1 MFNIRNLLKVAMV
14 CLCVG
19 CFGITQASALKNN
32 EIKAW
37 YDQKRQTLNIQHP
50 TPEEKA
56 AIDAAKKEW
65 DEKSKTLTK
74 EEYEAAF
81 DEWWDSLPKSQWLSL
96 NPETSTDAD
105 VRAAA
110 SEDYI
115 WQAIYDYADSKEGQA
130 KAPEKPAT
138 ETPAEEQP
146 VSDFVAPLQPQAEQ
160 PAQTPQW
167 GNTENQ
173 WNPQFGATDNSGAD
187 AEIVVPYAP
196 GAAPSV
202 TTKVTTN
209 ENGKVTT
216 EETSGT
222 LGPKG
227 DTTTG
232 GGSDNET
239 GDVKPTNTEN
249 KPDDTKK
256 EDEEKPKDETT
267 YSGVYKGHQII
278 PNLMALHCK
287 VNAEDIVKDL
297 SLMEKCI
304 RQYLTE
310 MNNENAAAKEE
321 AMKDYNNLRYA
332 VINDNLAVAITK
344 AASIAGYEEKMNE
357 YAEATSNADT
367 KFDTETAVAYTQ
379 AFSTDVMNSIRE
391 LYVEMIK
398 YEAVNG
404 LIDVDPSAIVE
415 GEETEK
421 QKYMADLETK
431 ANDTTI
437 NAETKIGDMN
447 ALIADR
453 DALMAKLAEYEKMSP
468 EEFALHRDEVLNL
481 KANLMRSMTAAD
493 ATDAQIA
500 TAQMGIEKIDEILEE
515 NAAQK
520 AASGGEDDFVEVDEN
535 GNAINKNMLQ
545 EVTVTGSSK
554 LDKYEKMTPEE
565 FAKHKDEVE
574 ALKAELIA
582 AMQEGNAS
590 DSEIAGAQRALERLS
605 KIEAQKAGQG
615 SDDKSADQQTTPP
628 ADSNDPVVRDLMGR
642 SNDDLNDL
650 YKDTQRDQEELSD
663 TIFKMKQIKEK
674 WQKQNKWTEED
685 EKQLQEKMTEYKETQ
700 DYLKQVEAEM
710 KRRGK

>member
-1 MFNIRNLLKVAMV
+1 MFNIRNLLKVVMV

-37 YDQKRQTLNIQHP
+37 YDQKKQTLNIQHP

-115 WQAIYDYADSKEGQA
+115 WQAIYDYADSQEGQA
-130 KAPEKPAT
+130 KAPEKPAA

-173 WNPQFGATDNSGAD
+173 WNPQFGATDNGGAS
-187 AEIVVPYAP
+187 

-249 KPDDTKK
+249 KSDDTKK

-267 YSGVYKGHQII
+267 YSGVYKDHQII

-321 AMKDYNNLRYA
+321 AMKDYNNLRFA

-367 KFDTETAVAYTQ
+367 KFDTETAVAFTQ
-379 AFSTDVMNSIRE
+379 AFSTDVMNSVRE

-398 YEAVNG
+398 YEAING

-437 NAETKIGDMN
+437 NAET
-447 ALIADR
+447 LIADNN
-453 DALMAKLAEYEKMSP
+453 ALTAKLDEYEKMSP
-468 EEFALHRDEVLNL
+468 EEFAKHKDEVEAL
-481 KANLMRSMTAAD
+481 KAELQKQMQAAN

-500 TAQMGIEKIDEILEE
+500 AAQHALERIGEIEK
-515 NAAQK
+515 QK
-520 AASGGEDDFVEVDEN
+520 ASWGGEDDFVEVDEN
-535 GNAINKNMLQ
+535 EGVINGGEIP
-545 EVTVTGSSK
+545 EVTVSGSSK

-574 ALKAELIA
+574 ALKAQLIA
-582 AMQEGNAS
+582 AMQEDDAT
-590 DSEIAGAQRALERLS
+590 DSEIAGAQRALERLN
-605 KIEAQKAGQG
+605 KIEAQKVGQG
-615 SDDKSADQQTTPP
+615 SDDRSADQQTTPP

-685 EKQLQEKMTEYKETQ
+685 EQQLQEKMTEYKETQ